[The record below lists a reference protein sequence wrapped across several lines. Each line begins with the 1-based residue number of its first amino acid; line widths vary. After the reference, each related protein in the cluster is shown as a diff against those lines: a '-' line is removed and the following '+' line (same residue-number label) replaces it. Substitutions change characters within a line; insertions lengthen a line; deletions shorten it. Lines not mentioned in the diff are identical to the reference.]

1 MNDISTLTA
10 NPVSQGSYA
19 SGTELNSLMYYM
31 GGRYWIATALPYVV
45 IGNLVLTTQV
55 KNKNSAISNEVVN
68 RFLDSAHVKDLKR
81 YIAENSENFT
91 IPPITIVSKTRLPFK
106 PVTFGNEVISNE
118 EEMLKLIKDVGSLM
132 GKVTLPL
139 GYTFTCLDG
148 NHRTKAIAEISM
160 ENPEIIKGNNM
171 LCNIVHETN
180 NIRIRQDFV
189 DINQNAKVTTASINT
204 LFNSRDPLAKL
215 TAQLI
220 DSIPYLSETTE
231 LLAASISKNSK
242 KLYTLNNIKSAIIE
256 LAGFNSQSKANVTK
270 LSNKLH
276 ENKEAT
282 ETLALMV
289 DVFFDLLKSNPLIKE
304 FIIKESKRTSIRNTG
319 IISSGTGLIIAT
331 RVIHEA
337 MKYEENSSFEDIT
350 NIVLNYD
357 WTRANN
363 FFVGKILSSE
373 KTVVNS
379 ISSINLTTESLLQIL
394 FPQAYVKKVNS
405 KTTN

>member
-10 NPVSQGSYA
+10 NPVTQGSYA

-55 KNKNSAISNEVVN
+55 KQKNSAISTEVVN
-68 RFLDSAHVKDLKR
+68 RFLDTTHVKELKR
-81 YIAENSENFT
+81 YIAENSKSFT
-91 IPPITIVSKTRLPFK
+91 IPPITLVSKTRLPFK

-118 EEMLKLIKDVGSLM
+118 EEMLELIKEVGSLM

-148 NHRTKAIAEISM
+148 NHRTKAIAEMSI
-160 ENPEIIKGNNM
+160 ENPELIKGNNM
-171 LCNIVHETN
+171 LCNIVHETD

-204 LFNSRDPLAKL
+204 LFNSRDPIAKL

-231 LLAASISKNSK
+231 LLATSISKNSK

-256 LAGFNSQSKANVTK
+256 LAGFNSQSKPSVTK
-270 LSNKLH
+270 LSNELH
-276 ENKEAT
+276 ENKQST

-289 DVFFDLLKSNPLIKE
+289 DVFFDLLKSNQLIKE
-304 FIIKESKRTSIRNTG
+304 FLTKESERDSIRNNG
-319 IISSGTGLIIAT
+319 IISSGTGLIIVT

-337 MKYEENSSFEDIT
+337 MKYGDHPSFEDVTKI
-350 NIVLNYD
+350 ILNYD

-363 FFVGKILSSE
+363 FFIGKILSSDR
-373 KTVVNS
+373 TVVNS
-379 ISSINLTTESLLQIL
+379 ISSINITTDTLLQIL
-394 FPQAYVKKVNS
+394 FPQAYDKKINF
-405 KTTN
+405 KTTP